1 MRLDASVGRTV
12 MALALVVWAC
22 ITDAGSDREEKRCGL
37 RGLGLR
43 FVELGRGIRPEAQ
56 LIRRGI
62 RPAARRSTDW

>member
-22 ITDAGSDREEKRCGL
+22 ITDAGSDREAKRCGL

-43 FVELGRGIRPEAQ
+43 FEGLAGASAPM
-56 LIRRGI
+56 L
-62 RPAARRSTDW
+62 S